1 MKKIE
6 VYNPFNMDSE
16 FNIITDNNKRYFKI
30 ENILLEISENGYIP
44 KSGLLFYD
52 VLSEKEIKN
61 RTVLDLGCGYL
72 GILGVISMLRGA
84 KTIDAVDYDFNC
96 VSWFNKLIRDNNFK
110 IDCYQSDYFKNIN
123 NKKYDIILSNPP
135 QMPMISGSVHDSGG
149 IDGRKY
155 ILKIMKE
162 ARNYLN
168 NDGSLYILMFD
179 FLGIE
184 NTNGNEKSIKQIA
197 NELGY
202 KTFEI
207 LNETKKVIK
216 PGSVTF
222 DSMEH
227 ILNIYPEYKFI
238 KENDFYTNKIKIVR
252 MKK

>member
-1 MKKIE
+1 MEKIE

-16 FNIITDNNKRYFKI
+16 FHIITDNNKRYFKI
-30 ENILLEISENGYIP
+30 ENLLLEISENGYIP

-52 VLSEKEIKN
+52 VLNEKNIANKSI
-61 RTVLDLGCGYL
+61 LDLGCGSL
-72 GILGVISMLRGA
+72 GIIGIISMLRGA
-84 KTIDAVDYDFNC
+84 KTIEAVDYDLNC
-96 VSWFNKLIRDNNFK
+96 VYWFNKLIKDNNFN
-110 IDCYQSDYFKNIN
+110 IDCYQSDYFKNVD

-155 ILKIMKE
+155 ILKIMEE
-162 ARNYLN
+162 ARAHLN
-168 NDGSLYILMFD
+168 DDGSLYILIFD

-184 NTNGNEKSIKQIA
+184 NTNGSEKSIKEIA
-197 NELGY
+197 YELGY
-202 KTFEI
+202 KTFEV
-207 LNETKKVIK
+207 LSENKKIIK

-227 ILNIYPEYKFI
+227 ILSVYPEYEFI
-238 KENDFYTNKIKIVR
+238 KENDFYSSKIKIVR